1 MMSCFNSDVI
11 FLLSSLFFPLIQS
24 KASNVVLASD
34 VRAAEREKFEL
45 KRKENE
51 AKKQA
56 DDLEKKTNQE
66 KKRLE
71 EHIKLR
77 KAMEFKARP
86 YNVQQ
91 SDAFVC
97 IPSNSC
103 LTVPVSPKL
112 HTSVRMDR

>member
-1 MMSCFNSDVI
+1 
-11 FLLSSLFFPLIQS
+11 
-24 KASNVVLASD
+24 VLASD

-56 DDLEKKTNQE
+56 DDLKKKTEQE

-71 EHIKLR
+71 EHMKLR

-86 YNVQQ
+86 YNVPH
-91 SDAFVC
+91 SNGFAC
-97 IPSNSC
+97 LPSNSC
-103 LTVPVSPKL
+103 LTVPVSPNL
-112 HTSVRMDR
+112 HTSARMDR